1 MNKKLRVAV
10 VFGGA
15 SSEHGISCATAAG
28 VLSAIDRDRF
38 DVVPVGITR
47 AGQWV
52 LAADD
57 ADRLRLEGADV
68 PEVVASDGAALTVG
82 LGEGAQ
88 SLVAVDA
95 ANGASRVLGGNQI
108 DVLLP
113 LLHGPFGE
121 DGTIQGLFEM
131 AGVPYVGSGVLSSA
145 VAMDKHYMKV
155 VLESAGLPVG
165 RYEVITAAQW
175 ERDPAGAIA
184 RASELPFPVFVKPCR
199 AGSSIGIT
207 KVKFPKGLTPASR
220 KPQDTDP
227 KSTFKPA

>member
-47 AGQWV
+47 AGQWI

-68 PEVVASDGAALTVG
+68 PEVIADDGAALTVG

-95 ANGASRVLGGNQI
+95 ANGASRVLGGNH
-108 DVLLP
+108 V
-113 LLHGPFGE
+113 E
-121 DGTIQGLFEM
+121 DRSEEHT
-131 AGVPYVGSGVLSSA
+131 
-145 VAMDKHYMKV
+145 
-155 VLESAGLPVG
+155 
-165 RYEVITAAQW
+165 
-175 ERDPAGAIA
+175 
-184 RASELPFPVFVKPCR
+184 SELQ
-199 AGSSIGIT
+199 S
-207 KVKFPKGLTPASR
+207 
-220 KPQDTDP
+220 
-227 KSTFKPA
+227 